1 VTDALLTLLRWC
13 LLGLLYL
20 FFFRVLQATWVG
32 SRATVP
38 PVAGPGTLGGPFN
51 PASRPSGRGRGR
63 GRSRRRQ
70 GQPRL
75 VVVEPLELSGRELP
89 VNGELTIGRAASCN
103 VTLDDTYISQL
114 HARVWLE
121 GDQVAVEDLGS
132 TNGTYLNSRRVTT
145 KQYVSPGDQ
154 LRLGGVVLELR

>member
-32 SRATVP
+32 SRAVAP
-38 PVAGPGTLGGPFN
+38 PAPAAANLGGSFR
-51 PASRPSGRGRGR
+51 PASQPAGRGGR
-63 GRSRRRQ
+63 RRRDQGRS
-70 GQPRL
+70 GPPRL
-75 VVVEPLELSGRELP
+75 VVVEPPELSGRELL

-132 TNGTYLNSRRVTT
+132 TNGTYLNARRVTT
-145 KQYVSPGDQ
+145 KQYASPGDQ

>member
-1 VTDALLTLLRWC
+1 MTDALLTLLRWC

-32 SRATVP
+32 SRATAP
-38 PVAGPGTLGGPFN
+38 PAPAPGSIGGAF
-51 PASRPSGRGRGR
+51 RPPSSSGRGRR
-63 GRSRRRQ
+63 GRR
-70 GQPRL
+70 GQVRSGPPRL
-75 VVVEPLELSGRELP
+75 VVMEPLELSGRELL

-132 TNGTYLNSRRVTT
+132 TNGTYLNSRRVTA
-145 KQYVSPGDQ
+145 KQYASPGDQ